1 MLKFRRLAT
10 AILSS
15 ITSVSSYASSEL
27 NLALS
32 SDVVAIDYANTHSER
47 GSQWGFGALYNDPN
61 NASQAFVSFNV
72 IGESQSAN
80 GLQTGLGLKLVVHD
94 TFQTAGSLA
103 LGGKARYEPEAWSG
117 FGLEGS
123 AYFAPSMLNT
133 NDAKQYFEVL
143 ARLTYSVNPQA
154 RFFVGLQSINI
165 KYDEAIVSKVKMNK
179 GANIGFTLTF

>member
-1 MLKFRRLAT
+1 MLKQCALAIAVT
-10 AILSS
+10 FPV
-15 ITSVSSYASSEL
+15 VSTGAYASSEL

-32 SDVVAIDYANTHSER
+32 SDIASIDYARTNSDR
-47 GSQWGFGALYNDPN
+47 GSQWSFGALYNDPN

-72 IGESQSAN
+72 IGESQSAS

-103 LGGKARYEPEAWSG
+103 LGGKVRYAPEAWSG
-117 FGLEGS
+117 LGLEGG

-133 NDAKQYFEVL
+133 NDAEQYFEVL
-143 ARLTYSVNPQA
+143 ARVTYSVNPQA
-154 RFFVGLQSINI
+154 RFFIGLQSINI
-165 KYDEAIVSKVKMNK
+165 KYDEAIVSKVEMDK